1 VEGTLIWWILV
12 GVLSVAVVGLSWLL
26 IWLLV
31 QLSHM
36 FDGF

>member
-1 VEGTLIWWILV
+1 MIWWILV
-12 GVLSVAVVGLSWLL
+12 GVLGAISAGLLVLL
-26 IWLLV
+26 IWVLI

>member
-1 VEGTLIWWILV
+1 MIWWILV
-12 GVLSVAVVGLSWLL
+12 GVLSVICVGLVGIL

>member
-1 VEGTLIWWILV
+1 MIWWILV
-12 GVLSVAVVGLSWLL
+12 GVLSVAVAGLLWFL
-26 IWLLV
+26 IRILI

>member
-1 VEGTLIWWILV
+1 MIWWILV
-12 GVLSVAVVGLSWLL
+12 GVLSLAVAGLSGLL
-26 IWLLV
+26 IWILI